1 MLILLFRLPANQLR
15 IIIVGKFVIWLFVKF
30 IIIIWLPNT
39 QDLFARIEV
48 EEDIVFK
55 NLHHVEWS
63 LSVIRFENLNL
74 LVLKTPNMQ
83 FVFPTE
89 TEN

>member
-1 MLILLFRLPANQLR
+1 
-15 IIIVGKFVIWLFVKF
+15 
-30 IIIIWLPNT
+30 
-39 QDLFARIEV
+39 LFARIEV